1 MKISRRAANG
11 ILSSAHFIAWYFRR
25 SASVKSSS
33 FLVRNES
40 GPSNARLLST
50 VSMWKTFSV
59 FSTRSPWR
67 LNECDSYDYGGDKSL
82 AVGLCGYES
91 VKGHPNPKGVR
102 EVNS

>member
-11 ILSSAHFIAWYFRR
+11 SLSSVHFIAWNFRR
-25 SASVKSSS
+25 SVSVKSSS
-33 FLVRNES
+33 FFVRNDN

-67 LNECDSYDYGGDKSL
+67 LNECDRYDFGGSMYEFDSTI
-82 AVGLCGYES
+82 AFGLWCAFS
-91 VKGHPNPKGVR
+91 D
-102 EVNS
+102 S